1 MRKEVKPM
9 ERQTE
14 VRVIGNEGEVVAV
27 VKLVNEEEEVV
38 KEILLRLSE
47 VGDLEIWRN
56 GLFVGLI
63 ESEN

>member
-1 MRKEVKPM
+1 M
-9 ERQTE
+9 ERHTE

-27 VKLVNEEEEVV
+27 VNLVREEEEVV